1 MLTKLTPF
9 THQYMHTCVHVFD
22 LFLLNPCAILVAVA
36 VLALGPQISPA
47 SYLNKL
53 THKMK

>member
-47 SYLNKL
+47 SYLRVSVK
-53 THKMK
+53 